1 MKKLAIIAVSVLW
14 ISGLSAAYS
23 QTPRTG
29 TEPGNLPA
37 EKPETAAKIAEKT
50 KTPGDAVIVWNAN
63 AGVAA
68 TKACIAPLDD
78 PFHEA
83 RMYAMMHIAIHDA
96 LNAIDRRFRPYTF
109 DKKAAATA
117 SPDAAVAA
125 AAHDVLVPL
134 IGQLPRELP
143 FITQACIDAANASAE
158 AAYTAALA
166 AIPDSPAKTEGI
178 AVGQAAAAA
187 ILAKRA
193 ADSSN
198 GGPFLNT
205 NCPQDTQPGKYRC
218 TNKFV
223 AFEKW
228 ADVTPFVLEDN
239 TQFRPGPPYSVT
251 DKMFADDYKEVKSL
265 GGDGLNTPS
274 SRTDDQTAIGLFWW
288 ESSPLKWSRI
298 ARTIAGKTDNNLW
311 QNARLFALLD
321 MTLADGYIAMSA
333 SKNYYNFWRPVTA
346 IQNGEVGGN
355 PDASGDPNW
364 KTFRP
369 TPANQDY
376 PSGHSIEGGG
386 GGEVLRRFFG
396 TDQISFQDCG
406 VMFPAG
412 TSCGDPSPVL
422 RSFTSISQAE
432 NENAYSRIY
441 IGFHFRKAVEEG
453 TKYGRKIGER
463 AVTQYL
469 LPQ

>member
-1 MKKLAIIAVSVLW
+1 MKKLAIIAVSALW

-63 AGVAA
+63 AGIAA

-125 AAHDVLVPL
+125 AAHDVLIPL

-143 FITQACIDAANASAE
+143 FITQACIDAANASVE
-158 AAYTAALA
+158 TAYTAALA
-166 AIPDSPAKTEGI
+166 PIPDSPAKTEGI

-228 ADVTPFVLEDN
+228 ADVTPFAARQHAV
-239 TQFRPGPPYSVT
+239 
-251 DKMFADDYKEVKSL
+251 
-265 GGDGLNTPS
+265 S
-274 SRTDDQTAIGLFWW
+274 SGT
-288 ESSPLKWSRI
+288 
-298 ARTIAGKTDNNLW
+298 
-311 QNARLFALLD
+311 ALL
-321 MTLADGYIAMSA
+321 GY
-333 SKNYYNFWRPVTA
+333 
-346 IQNGEVGGN
+346 
-355 PDASGDPNW
+355 
-364 KTFRP
+364 
-369 TPANQDY
+369 
-376 PSGHSIEGGG
+376 
-386 GGEVLRRFFG
+386 
-396 TDQISFQDCG
+396 
-406 VMFPAG
+406 
-412 TSCGDPSPVL
+412 
-422 RSFTSISQAE
+422 
-432 NENAYSRIY
+432 
-441 IGFHFRKAVEEG
+441 
-453 TKYGRKIGER
+453 
-463 AVTQYL
+463 
-469 LPQ
+469 